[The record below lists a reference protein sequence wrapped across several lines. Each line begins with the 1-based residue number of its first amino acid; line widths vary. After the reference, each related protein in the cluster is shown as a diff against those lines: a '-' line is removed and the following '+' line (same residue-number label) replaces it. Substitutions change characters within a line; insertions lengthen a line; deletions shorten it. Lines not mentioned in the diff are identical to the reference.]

1 MIVPILA
8 MFSLRDH
15 FFDHNFLSIFKCIL
29 VKVMSNTFFNG
40 SMSNFYKK
48 NVITCLQQ

>member
-40 SMSNFYKK
+40 RLQVCPISIKK
-48 NVITCLQQ
+48 TL